1 MQGAGG
7 VILVAVV
14 VIGFAAVIFWAAVIQ
29 PRAEESQASTSLSDL
44 WKGCGLEALPAG
56 EYSLYQIFPTEHW
69 TRSEFIVEDE
79 EHREFG
85 RYSGN
90 DKMSAT
96 LTWGNEKADLYVQ
109 HAPLGGSIYKGRVGG
124 TSDDS
129 IVISNGTRLIAEV
142 WRESAMPKMHYRF
155 VYKGETYVIDIGA
168 FPLNQGAIKE
178 GERQLACFRRPR
190 IGARNILVGFHNGI
204 SDELKMC
211 FSAILLLQ

>member
-29 PRAEESQASTSLSDL
+29 PRGEESQAAASLRDL
-44 WKGCGLEALPAG
+44 WKGCGLEELPSG
-56 EYSLYQIFPTEHW
+56 EYSLYQIVPTEHW
-69 TRSEFIVEDE
+69 TRSEFVVEDE
-79 EHREFG
+79 NHQEFG
-85 RYSGN
+85 RYIGN

-96 LTWGNEKADLYVQ
+96 LTWGNDKADLYVQ
-109 HAPLGGSIYKGRVGG
+109 HASLGGSIYKGKVGG

-129 IVISNGTRLIAEV
+129 IVISSGTRLIAEV

-155 VYKGETYVIDIGA
+155 AYEGETYLIDIGA
-168 FPLNQGAIKE
+168 FPLNE
-178 GERQLACFRRPR
+178 GVITENGRQLACFRRPR
-190 IGARNILVGFHNGI
+190 IGARNILVGFYNGL